1 MFSTNGSS
9 RRVRSAFYASE
20 RVVAGLRE
28 KAFGFQA
35 FGVHVARRKDFA
47 WAAQAGESPNYI
59 KKFNIARNATQRK
72 CETPGC
78 EPGSRA
84 TSLRLRAATLQSWA
98 TGLRLASRKACLGC
112 ATRVVAQ
119 TFVKFFNTV
128 RNAIREARN
137 AKARNAVRMARL

>member
-35 FGVHVARRKDFA
+35 RLRGYGVASWATRKREQTVLKNLTKV
-47 WAAQAGESPNYI
+47 WA
-59 KKFNIARNATQRK
+59 RK

-84 TSLRLRAATLQSWA
+84 ASLRLRAATLQSWA